1 MNYLKKQN
9 FGQSKIFSQ
18 WWLKKLIW
26 TFIIALGIINF
37 GCEKEVPN
45 SNVDNNTTNNIT
57 DEYYVKYV
65 VTSSSIYSVS
75 RTAQINSENNSKS
88 SYTFNNSPW
97 EVTIGP
103 VKKGFNAS
111 LSANFN
117 TSQVLAKTYINVE
130 IQVSK
135 NNAPFALK
143 ASNNSTEVRNSAST
157 NYTLN

>member
-1 MNYLKKQN
+1 MNYQKKQN
-9 FGQSKIFSQ
+9 FGQSKFSSH
-18 WWLKKLIW
+18 WWRKKLIW
-26 TFIIALGIINF
+26 TFIITLGIINL
-37 GCEKEVPN
+37 GCEKEVSN
-45 SNVDNNTTNNIT
+45 SN

-65 VTSSSIYSVS
+65 VISSSIYIVS
-75 RTAQINSENNSKS
+75 RTAQINSENNSIS
-88 SYTFNNSPW
+88 SHTFNNSPW

-103 VKKGFNAS
+103 VKKGFYAS
-111 LSANFN
+111 LNSNFN

-157 NYTLN
+157 SYTLN

>member
-1 MNYLKKQN
+1 MNIQKKQN
-9 FGQSKIFSQ
+9 FGQSKFNSQ
-18 WWLKKLIW
+18 WWQKKFIW
-26 TFIIALGIINF
+26 TFIITLGIINF

-45 SNVDNNTTNNIT
+45 SNVDNNTNN

-88 SYTFNNSPW
+88 SYTFSNSPW

-111 LSANFN
+111 LNANIN
-117 TSQVLAKTYINVE
+117 TSQILAKTYINVE

-143 ASNNSTEVRNSAST
+143 ASNNSTEVRNLAST
-157 NYTLN
+157 SYTLN

>member
-9 FGQSKIFSQ
+9 FGQSKFNSQ
-18 WWLKKLIW
+18 WWLQKLIW
-26 TFIIALGIINF
+26 TFIITLGIINL
-37 GCEKEVPN
+37 GCEKEV
-45 SNVDNNTTNNIT
+45 SNCN

-75 RTAQINSENNSKS
+75 RTAQINSENNIKS

-97 EVTIGP
+97 EMTIGP
-103 VKKGFNAS
+103 VKKGFYAS
-111 LSANFN
+111 LSANFS

>member
-75 RTAQINSENNSKS
+75 RTAQINSENNSRS

>member
-1 MNYLKKQN
+1 MNYHKKQN
-9 FGQSKIFSQ
+9 FGQSKFNSQ
-18 WWLKKLIW
+18 WWRKKLIW
-26 TFIIALGIINF
+26 TFIITLEIINL
-37 GCEKEVPN
+37 GCEKEVSH
-45 SNVDNNTTNNIT
+45 SNVDYN

-65 VTSSSIYSVS
+65 TTSSSIYSVS
-75 RTAQINSENNSKS
+75 RTAQINSENNSIS
-88 SYTFNNSPW
+88 SYIFNNSPW

-103 VKKGFNAS
+103 VKKGFYAS

-135 NNAPFALK
+135 NNAPFTLK

-157 NYTLN
+157 SYTLN